1 MTSNAMDP
9 PATGGPVSDPP
20 AAAKPPAST
29 PTAPAAATTSVA
41 GAALSAPAEA
51 PAAPPAPVRGNNV
64 DDIVIGAGVVSTG
77 NFVTRGLIC
86 VDGTLRESALE
97 ADVISISQGAEFQ
110 GTARARQVE
119 VFGRIEGELVA
130 TEQLV
135 LRASAHVIGKISS
148 PCMVMHRGATVTGEV
163 ETLGFDARRIH
174 AACAASAQE
183 AVAAD

>member
-1 MTSNAMDP
+1 MSSNAMDR
-9 PATGGPVSDPP
+9 PAGGGPVSTPP
-20 AAAKPPAST
+20 AD
-29 PTAPAAATTSVA
+29 
-41 GAALSAPAEA
+41 A
-51 PAAPPAPVRGNNV
+51 PAAPVTPPRGNNV

-77 NFVTRGLIC
+77 TFVTRGLIC

-110 GTARARQVE
+110 GRAHARHVE

-135 LRASAHVIGKISS
+135 LRASAHVVGKISS

-163 ETLGFDARRIH
+163 ETLGFDANR
-174 AACAASAQE
+174 AGAASAAAVPE